1 MNNIIRLSVF
11 SCLLI
16 LGSMPAAAQIPR
28 IFFSDLTSGPT
39 RGGETVYGFSGAY
52 VTLSGNFFGAS
63 QGASTVTWNGKNC
76 LRVVPATGSY
86 SGWGAPYLWYQ
97 KIVVQLGPAC
107 SAGTGNFVVTVSG
120 QTSNGIPFTV

>member
-28 IFFSDLTSGPT
+28 IFFSDLTSGPN
-39 RGGETVYGFSGAY
+39 RGGETVSGFSGAY
-52 VTLSGNFFGAS
+52 VTLYGNFFGAS

-76 LRVVPATGSY
+76 LRVVGPVGTYG
-86 SGWGAPYLWYQ
+86 GWGSKYFWYQ
-97 KIVVQLGPAC
+97 KKI
-107 SAGTGNFVVTVSG
+107 
-120 QTSNGIPFTV
+120 